1 MLKTITKALAV
12 SMFAGA
18 FGLMAEGSFAATAAA
33 DPDDTAQEA
42 PLQDDEDGGGTDWQ
56 EAPDGPPSQIGMLDG
71 RDQQNYED
79 YLNGVSAGPVNV
91 PQSRGGGYAPAL
103 GGGAP
108 RRLPLPF
115 VAPKGSTCGQMLATS
130 VGGTMDNV
138 VGMSTGP
145 FLGFVGHN
153 VLGPAAGN
161 LVGGAL
167 VHLC

>member
-1 MLKTITKALAV
+1 MLKTITKTLAV

-18 FGLMAEGSFAATAAA
+18 FGLMAEGSFAATAVA

-91 PQSRGGGYAPAL
+91 PQSRGGGYAP
-103 GGGAP
+103 
-108 RRLPLPF
+108 LPF
-115 VAPKGSTCGQMLATS
+115 VAPKGSTCGLMLATS